1 MKRVFGIGVCWHS
14 AITRLIIC
22 LSPNLCPTVVQVNKV
37 CPALVSQVLSQITE
51 TVAEEL
57 SRLMSCVTKFSPSGS
72 QQAHIDVTALQRCL
86 KPFIDHKAQWVSC
99 VFTIEFMMKH
109 EQVQEFNIRTSYSQ
123 TNLSLSFSLYLE
135 LFSL

>member
-1 MKRVFGIGVCWHS
+1 MQHTVISLTAKSQSTLWWWTWKECLEFGLVDTLLSQDWSS
-14 AITRLIIC
+14 A
-22 LSPNLCPTVVQVNKV
+22 CPQIYVQVNKV

-86 KPFIDHKAQWVSC
+86 KPFIDRKAQWVSC
-99 VFTIEFMMKH
+99 VFTIELVMKNK
-109 EQVQEFNIRTSYSQ
+109 QVQEFNIRTSYS
-123 TNLSLSFSLYLE
+123 
-135 LFSL
+135 